1 MDVPDHSAFFSKTF
15 DDAQRNYQIYDKELL
30 GVMLSL
36 EHWRHFLRN
45 APEFEIWTDHKNLEY
60 FREPQKLNRRQA
72 RWFSEL
78 ADYDFKLHHRPGKLN
93 IIADL
98 LSRKDQPREGVN
110 DNEDLVL
117 LPPTRF
123 SAFDE
128 RFNKSKPNTHVN
140 RLSFRD
146 SEEIMAEIKGVL
158 NNAEDSVLKALRN
171 ENPEFK
177 RRDDGFIT
185 FNDMIY
191 VPPHEKL
198 RMRIIRAH
206 HDEVFAGHRGQHS
219 TSRLIRKGYWW
230 PKMNGQISRYV
241 RACPACARA
250 KPQSRSSAT
259 TLQPHDVPPEPWH
272 TIALDLVGPLPLSD
286 GYDTVLT
293 IVDKLTKYTYFIP
306 VSRDISSEGIAQ
318 IYAKKIFPD
327 RGIPKKIISD
337 RGPQFASAFM
347 KEFCKQTGITHNL
360 STAYHPETDGQSEIR
375 NKHLGILLRLWVNER
390 QDDWASWLPF
400 ASMVL
405 NNTQSEATGAS
416 PFFLNN
422 GRDPNLQFIARSAY
436 VNESAAQFATRM
448 KLAWD
453 TAGRA
458 LKAANAKMKEQAA
471 KHHRPSVDYK
481 PGDQVWLDRSK
492 FANLRPSKK
501 LDDLNIG
508 PFPIKE
514 KVGLSSYRLELPTAY
529 SQVHPVIHES
539 RLRPYVEPV
548 AEHQKPPP
556 PPKDLRREDDPGEV
570 HHEVETIVKSR
581 KVRGG
586 HVQYLVKYLDQPRE
600 KNEWVKSRDIVKFA
614 PRLIKEFHRANPEAD
629 RPSGYIPTI
638 TVPSKLPSIEEDV
651 ENRGVIPPELDDD
664 DVFAGTFSPIR
675 PSSPLTTGIDDS
687 IPSEHDLIALLRK
700 NGLPY
705 VLPNQGRDLRSL

>member
-1 MDVPDHSAFFSKTF
+1 M
-15 DDAQRNYQIYDKELL
+15 
-30 GVMLSL
+30 
-36 EHWRHFLRN
+36 
-45 APEFEIWTDHKNLEY
+45 DHKNLEY

-110 DNEDLVL
+110 DNENLVL

-123 SAFDE
+123 SAFNE
-128 RFNKSKPNTHVN
+128 RFNKSKSNTHVN

-158 NNAEDSVLKALRN
+158 NHTEDSVLKALWN

-177 RRDDGFIT
+177 RRDNGFIT
-185 FNDMIY
+185 FNDMIH

-198 RMRIIRAH
+198 WMRIIRAH
-206 HDEVFAGHRGQHS
+206 HDKVFAGHRGQHS
-219 TSRLIRKGYWW
+219 MSRLVRKGYWW
-230 PKMNGQISRYV
+230 PKMNGQISHYV

-272 TIALDLVGPLPLSD
+272 TIALDLVRPLPLSD
-286 GYDTVLT
+286 GYDTILT

-327 RGIPKKIISD
+327 QGILKKIISD

-347 KEFCKQTGITHNL
+347 KEFCKQTGITRNL
-360 STAYHPETDGQSEIR
+360 STVYHPETDGQSEIR

-400 ASMVL
+400 VSMVL
-405 NNTQSEATGAS
+405 NNRQSEATGTS

-422 GRDPNLQFIARSAY
+422 GRDHNLQFIARSAY

-458 LKAANAKMKEQAA
+458 LKVANAKMKEQAA
-471 KHHRPSVDYK
+471 KHHRPSIDYK
-481 PGDQVWLDRSK
+481 PGDRVWLDRSK

-508 PFPIKE
+508 PFLIKE
-514 KVGLSSYRLELPTAY
+514 KVGLSLY
-529 SQVHPVIHES
+529 
-539 RLRPYVEPV
+539 
-548 AEHQKPPP
+548 
-556 PPKDLRREDDPGEV
+556 
-570 HHEVETIVKSR
+570 
-581 KVRGG
+581 
-586 HVQYLVKYLDQPRE
+586 
-600 KNEWVKSRDIVKFA
+600 
-614 PRLIKEFHRANPEAD
+614 
-629 RPSGYIPTI
+629 
-638 TVPSKLPSIEEDV
+638 
-651 ENRGVIPPELDDD
+651 
-664 DVFAGTFSPIR
+664 
-675 PSSPLTTGIDDS
+675 
-687 IPSEHDLIALLRK
+687 
-700 NGLPY
+700 
-705 VLPNQGRDLRSL
+705 